1 MAKAI
6 KTLYDNYDIQ
16 ESWIRRQI
24 NSLKYDS
31 FIDLKGAKSEIE
43 ELGIAAFATPH
54 DVNVFRK
61 RYLSELGIK
70 RLSSSL
76 RTNKK
81 RYIRRQVTQR
91 LDIDLSK
98 QAYIALEAL
107 VRKKRITKIQLI
119 EQLILEEKE
128 KSDIF
133 CDSVTGY

>member
-6 KTLYDNYDIQ
+6 NTLNDNYDIQ

-24 NSLKYDS
+24 DSLKYDS

-43 ELGIAAFATPH
+43 DLGIAAFATPH
-54 DVNVFRK
+54 DVNAFRK
-61 RYLSELGIK
+61 KYLSELGIK
-70 RLSSSL
+70 RLSSLL

-133 CDSVTGY
+133 CDSVTDD

>member
-1 MAKAI
+1 MTKAI
-6 KTLYDNYDIQ
+6 NTLHDNYDIQ

-24 NSLKYDS
+24 DSLKYDS
-31 FIDLKGAKSEIE
+31 FIDLKGAQSEIE
-43 ELGIAAFATPH
+43 DLGIAAFATPH
-54 DVNVFRK
+54 DVNTFRK

-70 RLSSSL
+70 RLSSLL

-98 QAYIALEAL
+98 QAYIALEIL
-107 VRKKRITKIQLI
+107 VRKKRMTKIQLI

-128 KSDIF
+128 KLDIF
-133 CDSVTGY
+133 CDSVTND